1 MESKGT
7 VLIRPEQ
14 LTVGIYV
21 LLDLGWM
28 DHPFTFSQF
37 KIKNEE
43 QIRQIR
49 ALGLERVRV
58 DPARSSA
65 APLSIKTVE
74 SQPQPLPAAPSEPS
88 PELIAKRER
97 LERLKARKQAINA
110 CEKHYIDAAKTIGS
124 ITKNLIAL
132 PEETIAQADRLIEQM
147 AASMLADKEIAIHL
161 MNDKIMG
168 EEVYYHSLN
177 VSVLSMILGKAVGM
191 TEIDLRMLGMGGIF
205 HDLGKMKI
213 PHKVLIKADKPNKAE
228 QDFLQMHV
236 QYGNEIGQK
245 VNLPLPV
252 LRMIAQHHECIDG
265 TGYPNRL
272 KGDAIDPLTKVL
284 SIVNVYDNLC
294 NPVQIVNALTPHE
307 ALSLMYAQQ
316 RSKFDSKTLG
326 LLVHALGVYPP
337 GTVVRLNNE
346 SIGMV
351 MTVNTSKPLKPH
363 VLVYDE
369 QIPKEEAMILDLA
382 QEPDLSIS
390 KAIRPS
396 QLPNAIHE
404 YLSPR
409 TRVTYYFEPGNATRS
424 GK

>member
-43 QIRQIR
+43 QIAQIR
-49 ALGLERVRV
+49 ALGLDRVRV

-65 APLSIKTVE
+65 APLPLKAVE
-74 SQPQPLPAAPSEPS
+74 NQPPPPPVASTEPP
-88 PELIAKRER
+88 PELTAKRER
-97 LERLKARKQAINA
+97 LKRLKARKQAINA
-110 CEKHYIDAAKTIGS
+110 CEKHYIDAAKTIGN
-124 ITKNLIAL
+124 ITKNLLAL
-132 PEETIAQADRLIEQM
+132 PEETIAQADRLIEEM
-147 AASMLADKEIAIHL
+147 AVSMLADKEIAIHL

-213 PHKVLIKADKPNKAE
+213 PHKVLIKADNPNKAE
-228 QDFLQMHV
+228 LDFLQMHV

-245 VNLPLPV
+245 VKLPLPV

-265 TGYPNRL
+265 SGYPNRL

-284 SIVNVYDNLC
+284 SIVNTYDNLC
-294 NPVQIVNALTPHE
+294 NPVQLINALTPHE

-316 RSKFDSKTLG
+316 RSRFDNKVLS

-337 GTVVRLNNE
+337 GTVVRLNND

-351 MTVNTSKPLKPH
+351 MSVSNTKPLKPH

-369 QIPKEEAMILDLA
+369 QTPKEEAMILDLA
-382 QEPDLSIS
+382 QETDLSIS

-396 QLPNAIHE
+396 QLPNSIHE

-409 TRVTYYFEPGNATRS
+409 TRVTYYFEPGNAARS
-424 GK
+424 AK